1 MPEITSAEKNGHIG
15 HFVKLQP
22 GEKVLLCRCY
32 KSTTFPLCDMVHQK
46 DNNTMGPLIVEAL
59 KPTAE
64 TAPAQARG

>member
-64 TAPAQARG
+64 TAPVQARG